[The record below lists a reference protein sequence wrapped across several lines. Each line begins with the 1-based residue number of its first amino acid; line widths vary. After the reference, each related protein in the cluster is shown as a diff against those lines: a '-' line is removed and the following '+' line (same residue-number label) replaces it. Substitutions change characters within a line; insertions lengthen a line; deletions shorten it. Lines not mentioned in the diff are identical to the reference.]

1 MAISV
6 IDKTSATSGASAVS
20 SLALTYPTLAA
31 NDVVVA
37 QVHIASS
44 TATITTP
51 SGWTLIRSDTGN
63 NRRSSLYVKVAT
75 GSESGT
81 VAFALSSSVN
91 AVGGMAAFRGV
102 DTTTPIDTSAGQTN
116 GSASTSCTAPTV
128 TATASGGMLLTF
140 SSGVGNVT
148 FTPASGQ
155 TEQWDVTT
163 TAGSSN
169 CASELATETLSA
181 SGATG
186 TRASTMSG
194 SVTSL
199 GQSVVLKAAGATW
212 INWIERDGQIIQRVG
227 RCTIAAA
234 AGVGYVALSK
244 DGTSWSYFSGP
255 LQADGRTLTSVAS
268 QSAAQSAALS
278 LPTNGNWDIPGI
290 VEARYVRLY
299 SRNATDY
306 DIYEFYPRR
315 LTETDDMVAEYVKA
329 LFVSTNKL
337 TADQISATAIDGF
350 TITGATIQTAASG
363 QRVMLDATG
372 LRTYDSS
379 GVLQIEASSATNGA
393 LTAGAGN
400 IKLNAGG
407 MAITA
412 STAFGPDPVNAV
424 RFVRS
429 SDNSTLGYIAG
440 SQNIALQDVVSVTV
454 FPGSGRTGIVQLTAN
469 QTTVSGGLNVG
480 SATGATQGQINA
492 SARINT
498 TADMVIGTSGT
509 YGSNVRLGITGRGA
523 TSSTY
528 GIHIINSAGTNYFYV
543 DDAGNGYLKAAS
555 WTYGSDVKLKKNI
568 KPYDKTKA
576 APAALKAIAVQQF
589 DYIDGAANQVGY
601 VANDLQAIIPDAVT
615 TGPDGTLA
623 VRSLEPWIVLWLQQ
637 QQETIEAQQQQIDTL
652 TQQVQALQAA
662 VDKLTKGKP

>member
-31 NDVVVA
+31 NDVLIA

-44 TATITTP
+44 SATITTP
-51 SGWTLIRSDTGN
+51 AGWTLIRSDTGN
-63 NRRSSLYVKVAT
+63 NRRSSLYWKLAN

-81 VAFALSSSVN
+81 VAFALSASVN
-91 AVGGMAAFRGV
+91 AVGGMVSVRGV
-102 DTTTPIDTSAGQTN
+102 DTTTPVDASAGQTN

-128 TATASGGMLLTF
+128 TASAAGGMLLTI
-140 SSGVGNVT
+140 SSGVGNLT

-244 DGTSWSYFSGP
+244 DGTTWSYFSGP
-255 LQADGRTLTSVAS
+255 LAADGRTLTSVAS

-278 LPTNGNWDIPGI
+278 LPSNGNWDIPGI

-372 LRTYDSS
+372 LKTYDSS

-454 FPGSGRTGIVQLTAN
+454 FPGSGRTGIVQLTAD

-480 SATGATQGQINA
+480 TATGAATGAIKA
-492 SARINT
+492 SSNVEFGGLMGVGGTTLVAGIRARIKG
-498 TADMVIGTSGT
+498 IGTTSAT
-509 YGSNVRLGITGRGA
+509 YGLQVDN
-523 TSSTY
+523 SSDVTNLQIRDD
-528 GIHIINSAGTNYFYV
+528 GVGT
-543 DDAGNGYLKAAS
+543 LRAAS
-555 WTYGSDVKLKKNI
+555 WTYTSDASQKRNIKAYDKSKATADKLKS
-568 KPYDKTKA
+568 
-576 APAALKAIAVQQF
+576 IAVKQF
-589 DYIDGAANQVGY
+589 DYIDGLTNQVGY
-601 VANDLQAIIPDAVT
+601 TAQELQAVLPDAVT
-615 TGPDGTLA
+615 TLEDGTLA

-637 QQETIEAQQQQIDTL
+637 QQETIEAQQKQIDAL
-652 TQQVQALQAA
+652 AQQVQALQAA
-662 VDKLTKGKP
+662 VEKLAKGKP